1 MEVKPDDLEVIEEY
15 ELEGVKRFRLRVRG
29 TILVVNV
36 AASSVEEAKA
46 KAVNIIKSMELDKVL
61 SRLKPEEGG

>member
-36 AASSVEEAKA
+36 AASSVEEAKT
-46 KAVNIIKSMELDKVL
+46 KAINIIKSMELDKVL